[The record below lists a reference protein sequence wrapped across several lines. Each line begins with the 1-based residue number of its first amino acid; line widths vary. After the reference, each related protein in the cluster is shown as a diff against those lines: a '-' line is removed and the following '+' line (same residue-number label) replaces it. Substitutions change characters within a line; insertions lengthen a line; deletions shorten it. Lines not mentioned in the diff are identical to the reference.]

1 MSMQYPALP
10 SPPMTQISLQSRVDL
25 IMSGKREERK
35 GGGRGFLNGLMEEG
49 EEEVEVEVEEQS
61 KSLHMRGGGTICD
74 LCVGICAGLCVY
86 ECLNCCCCCF

>member
-1 MSMQYPALP
+1 MQYPAPP
-10 SPPMTQISLQSRVDL
+10 SPPITQLSLQSRVDL

-35 GGGRGFLNGLMEEG
+35 GGAKGFLNGPMEEEEEEDEEEQG
-49 EEEVEVEVEEQS
+49 EEN
-61 KSLHMRGGGTICD
+61 KNLHMRGGGTICD